1 MNVFFEIKL
10 FVFKINLNLALI
22 CFFVAQKFQIQ
33 IELMQKMTNYEK
45 ISDQFK
51 FVEERKETM
60 AVRILLPVP
69 VRFLND

>member
-1 MNVFFEIKL
+1 MFFSEIKL